1 MVLIIYTSTNQS
13 YIKFTNI
20 LDYNK
25 SPQIS
30 YKAQTNTL
38 RITMKNGHD
47 KDRIVY
53 ENSDIV
59 FQKWNFLFINYDGGT
74 LDVFLNN
81 ELVSTTKSI
90 VPYMTHNSTFIG
102 EENGLNGG
110 IKNIRYFDESLDRTQ
125 ISLLYYSTN

>member
-1 MVLIIYTSTNQS
+1 
-13 YIKFTNI
+13 
-20 LDYNK
+20 
-25 SPQIS
+25 
-30 YKAQTNTL
+30 
-38 RITMKNGHD
+38 MKNGHD
-47 KDRIVY
+47 KDKIVY
-53 ENSDIV
+53 ENSDIE

-110 IKNIRYFDESLDRTQ
+110 IKNIRYFNETLDRTQ
-125 ISLLYYSTN
+125 ISLLYFSN